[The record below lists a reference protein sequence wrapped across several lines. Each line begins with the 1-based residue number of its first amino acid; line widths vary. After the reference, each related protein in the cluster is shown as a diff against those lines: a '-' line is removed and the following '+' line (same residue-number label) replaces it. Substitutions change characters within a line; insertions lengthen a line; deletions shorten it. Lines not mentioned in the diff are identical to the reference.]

1 MKRIALIAAACAFFG
16 INNADAA
23 VLLTNGGFDTG
34 NFTGWSLSTTTRNTV
49 ETTQGEFTAQAGSAY
64 AQLSFPQGGSNNN
77 DATLSQ
83 TFVTTA
89 GQSLVLSFYLQGDGG
104 TPSDFKVAFDNT
116 LLQSLSPVPD
126 TNGWVLYSF
135 NVTSAA
141 SNTLTFSFNDQG
153 SGNSSNIGL
162 DSVSIAAAVPEPSTW
177 AMMIL
182 GFFGVG
188 FMAYRRK
195 QHGPDFRLA

>member
-1 MKRIALIAAACAFFG
+1 MRRIALIAAAACLFCG
-16 INNADAA
+16 VNNADAA
-23 VLLTNGGFDTG
+23 LLLTNGGFDTG
-34 NFTGWSLSTTTRNTV
+34 TFSGWTLSTSTRNTV
-49 ETTQGEFTAQAGSAY
+49 ETTNGEFTAQAGGAY
-64 AQLSFPQGGSNNN
+64 AQLSFPQGSSNNN

-83 TFVTTA
+83 SFSATA

-104 TPSDFKVAFDNT
+104 TPSDFKVAFDGT
-116 LLQSLSPVPD
+116 VLQSLSPVPD

-141 SNTLTFSFNDQG
+141 SNTLTFSFNDQA

-177 AMMIL
+177 AMMLL
-182 GFFGVG
+182 GFCGLG
-188 FMAYRRK
+188 FMTCRRNK
-195 QHGPDFRLA
+195 NAMIAA